1 MSDAS
6 SKASLILEVVDL
18 DAYRAAVKAATADT
32 EALTAAQAKVAPI
45 QRAGKKAVDEAAE
58 SAKALAKAQN
68 EVEKAYISALAP
80 HEKTRLKLEQTLEL
94 QFDSVEMTTKQAV
107 AVAHLS
113 LKLEDQTRRFEMN
126 RGAQHK
132 LSRSLAELLDEQT
145 RAQTAAIA
153 AGAAML
159 KEGLSSQKL
168 AIAIEHLSATTD
180 DADKKSEA
188 YREQIGKLEG
198 QLRDVTKAEKAQA
211 AAQVAAAHTATL
223 IAVKRMSSADRRY
236 AKGRIEDVIHTKN
249 VAFKREREELNRWGM
264 INQIHTTEIAAGR
277 FIIDMARVAKS
288 DANTQL
294 GDVVCLTNYPQGLGK
309 HIQSLYDALDV
320 RQANMKLEGARLLDE
335 IMLGSPADAIV
346 QIQRFESTKF

>member
-1 MSDAS
+1 MTTRANR
-6 SKASLILEVVDL
+6 ANLEPKGTTL
-18 DAYRAAVKAATADT
+18 APAKAAPKAPSKPASKPVKPTSKQ
-32 EALTAAQAKVAPI
+32 LTKPTPPSAT
-45 QRAGKKAVDEAAE
+45 KA
-58 SAKALAKAQN
+58 
-68 EVEKAYISALAP
+68 
-80 HEKTRLKLEQTLEL
+80 H
-94 QFDSVEMTTKQAV
+94 
-107 AVAHLS
+107 
-113 LKLEDQTRRFEMN
+113 
-126 RGAQHK
+126 
-132 LSRSLAELLDEQT
+132 
-145 RAQTAAIA
+145 QTAATRTPSATAQAVGKA
-153 AGAAML
+153 AGAGL
-159 KEGLSSQKL
+159 KEAIDRRGAAAVLGSPAPTAASVTAKLEAAQPSGPLGLTPGDIREAQRDPRN
-168 AIAIEHLSATTD
+168 AIPPQAQRKAQRGLHIP
-180 DADKKSEA
+180 SEA
-188 YREQIGKLEG
+188 DVQAQQELRAALARENQVPATGPYSL
-198 QLRDVTKAEKAQA
+198 DAAQMA

-264 INQIHTTEIAAGR
+264 INQIYTTEIAAGR

-320 RQANMKLEGARLLDE
+320 RQATMEREGARIIDE